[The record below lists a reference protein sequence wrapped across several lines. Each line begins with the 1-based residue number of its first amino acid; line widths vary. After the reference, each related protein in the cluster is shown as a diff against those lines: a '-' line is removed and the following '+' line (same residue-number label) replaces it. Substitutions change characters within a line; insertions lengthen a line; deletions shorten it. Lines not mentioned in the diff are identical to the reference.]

1 KNPIGRCLLYKR
13 EPISSYY
20 YYSSKQSIIPQNKNL
35 HKMTDSKENRSNLHV
50 AMFPWFAF
58 GHITPYLHL
67 ANQLASRG
75 HRVSF
80 LIPRRTQSR
89 FAKLNRHPHLITF
102 HPITVPHVDG
112 LPPGAETTRD
122 APHLF
127 GRFLFTAFD
136 RTEDQ
141 VRSILT
147 EVKPGLVMYD
157 LAHWIPSLGLQLGFK
172 KVAFVVAA
180 PVSTALRIVPSVKM
194 VKGMTDA
201 ELMRTPPGYPSSVVV
216 PRPDEIATAGFL
228 VEDFGGSAV
237 PFYER
242 LAAANSG
249 SDAIAFR
256 TCRELEG
263 PFCDYVGQQYGKPI
277 LLSGPVLPEDDGQ
290 TPVSVT
296 VEDEKLF
303 SWLGKFEEGSVVYCA
318 FGSEIML
325 AKNQFQE
332 VLKGFELCGH
342 PFLVALMPPA
352 GSSTVEEA
360 FPEGFEERVRGRG
373 WVTGGWVPQQ
383 RILDHASVGCFVSH
397 CGFGS
402 MWEGLLSKCQLVM
415 VPRLG
420 DQILATMLMMN
431 ELKVA
436 VEVERIKSDDGGWW
450 IGKEKLS
457 GAIRDV
463 MDGDVGGE
471 VRKNHLKL
479 REVLGEKKLHDKY
492 VDDFV
497 V

>member
-1 KNPIGRCLLYKR
+1 
-13 EPISSYY
+13 
-20 YYSSKQSIIPQNKNL
+20 
-35 HKMTDSKENRSNLHV
+35 MTDSKENRSNLHV

-172 KVAFVVAA
+172 KVAFVIAA

-249 SDAIAFR
+249 SDAIAFQ

-277 LLSGPVLPEDDGQ
+277 LLTGPILPKDDGE
-290 TPVSVT
+290 TPVT
-296 VEDEKLF
+296 AEDEKLL

-332 VLKGFELCGH
+332 VLKGFELCGQ

-373 WVTGGWVPQQ
+373 WVTGGWVPQR

-415 VPRLG
+415 VPRFG
-420 DQILATMLMMN
+420 DQIIGTMLMVN

-436 VEVERIKSDDGGWW
+436 VEAEKIKSNDRGWW
-450 IGKEKLS
+450 VGKEKLS
-457 GAIRDV
+457 EAIRVV

-497 V
+497 VQLSDLLDA